1 MAAPPGK
8 RRSIPTVAVPIL
20 VIAVVAMLVIPLPTW
35 VLDLLISANIA
46 AAVVVL
52 LTAMQVS
59 RPLDFSVFPTLLLI
73 ATMFR
78 LALNVSVTRLVLL
91 HGYAGSVIE
100 SFGHFV
106 VGGSLLVG
114 LVVFLILIVI
124 QFVVITNGAGRVAE
138 VAARFTLDA
147 MPGKQMAIDADL
159 HAGLIDDVTAR
170 RRRQEVADEADFYGA
185 MDGASKFVKG
195 DAIAA
200 LVIVVVNLVGGL
212 ATGVLVKHEP
222 ISQAIRTYSLLSI
235 GDGLVSQIPALLLS
249 LSTGIIVT
257 RAATEQD
264 LGQSFFTQLGRHK
277 TVVRAAGVVMLVLAA
292 VPGLPKIPFVVVGA
306 GVVLV
311 AGRLPGA
318 GGDGIAEPTT
328 VPAADLPD
336 RPEAL
341 AAETRIEPL
350 ELELGVA
357 AIDLVDRDKGGDL
370 LSRVRALRK
379 SLAREL
385 GLVIP
390 PVHTRDNLDLP
401 AATYRIR
408 VHGVDVGEGEVPP
421 GRLLALGRG
430 IETLPGEPTTDPA
443 FGGPARWI
451 GLEQRHLASVLGAT
465 VVDRSSVVTTHL
477 AEVARTHA
485 AELLSRQDV
494 KVLLDGLKL
503 RSPAVVEEM
512 ATASVGL
519 SDVHGVLRGLL
530 EEQVAIRD
538 LGRIVEAVTD
548 QARVARDPDSLLEAA
563 RLVLG
568 PAICAA
574 LAEDGRLSVL
584 TVDPLYEADLLQA
597 LRNGE
602 RGRILGVPPSE
613 AAALVAEVLR
623 LAREAE
629 SGGSLPALLSGNRL
643 RLALRRLISPSLPRM
658 AFVAV
663 GEVGRNLVLVP
674 KGVLNRVDAAVR
686 G

>member
-1 MAAPPGK
+1 MPAPPGK
-8 RRSIPTVAVPIL
+8 RRSIPTLVVPIL

-91 HGYAGSVIE
+91 HGYAGTVIE

-114 LVVFLILIVI
+114 MVVFLILIII

-159 HAGLIDDVTAR
+159 HAGLVDDVTAR

-264 LGQSFFTQLGRHK
+264 LGHSFYTQLGRYR
-277 TVVRAAGVVMLVLAA
+277 TVVRAAGAIMLVLAA

-306 GVVLV
+306 GVVLL

-318 GGDGIAEPTT
+318 PGDATADQAPEAAAE
-328 VPAADLPD
+328 VPE

-357 AIDLVDRDKGGDL
+357 AIDLVDQERGGDL

-385 GLVIP
+385 GVVIP

-401 AATYRIR
+401 AAGYRIR
-408 VHGVDVGEGEVPP
+408 VNGVDVGNGEVPP
-421 GRLLALGRG
+421 GRLLALGQG
-430 IETLPGEPTTDPA
+430 IDSLPGEATTDPA

-451 GLEQRHLASVLGAT
+451 GNDQRHLANVLGAT

-485 AELLSRQDV
+485 SELLSRQDV
-494 KVLLDGLKL
+494 KVLLDGLRS

-512 ATASVGL
+512 AAASVSL
-519 SDVHGVLRGLL
+519 SDLHGVLRGLL
-530 EEQVAIRD
+530 DEQVAIRD

-548 QARVARDPDSLLEAA
+548 QARVGKDPDSLLEAA
-563 RLVLG
+563 RTAIG

-574 LAEDGRLSVL
+574 LADDGRLPVV
-584 TVDPLYEADLLQA
+584 TIDPLYETELAQT

-602 RGRILGVPPSE
+602 RGRMLGVSAAE
-613 AAALVAEVLR
+613 ATALVAEVLR
-623 LAREAE
+623 LVREAE
-629 SGGSLPALLSGNRL
+629 SDGSLPALLSGNLL
-643 RLALRRLISPSLPRM
+643 RPALRRLISPSLPRM
-658 AFVAV
+658 AFLGV
-663 GEVGRNLVLVP
+663 GEIGRNLTLVS
-674 KGVLNRVDAAVR
+674 KGVLNRVDADVR